1 LKDKVSGKLPINS
14 SALAGSGM
22 TKQEESID
30 ICFALTDK
38 ENEDEDDETLR
49 ISQQAKS
56 EKVWQYR
63 VADSES
69 SRE

>member
-1 LKDKVSGKLPINS
+1 
-14 SALAGSGM
+14 M